1 MRCTEKTFR
10 TYRRTTVRTIDIDAL
25 IINYNEM
32 INTLEYDSM
41 RSAGKAKL
49 NADKLINL
57 HSLVERYTKIQNSKK
72 AAPKKE
78 VANG

>member
-1 MRCTEKTFR
+1 MRCTERIFR
-10 TYRRTTVRTIDIDAL
+10 TYRRTTVRPIDIDAL
-25 IINYNEM
+25 IANYNEM

-49 NADKLINL
+49 NADKLVNL
-57 HSLVERYTKIQNSKK
+57 HNLVERYTKVQNSKK
-72 AAPKKE
+72 ATPKKE

>member
-1 MRCTEKTFR
+1 
-10 TYRRTTVRTIDIDAL
+10 
-25 IINYNEM
+25 M